1 MLTTSDNFAL
11 KLIFQSHLAAF
22 KTSISC
28 RLTHSSH
35 PLESRTFCAA
45 AFSAETLK
53 FSAAGEKSCSAFC
66 RKELRLDL
74 ARGARVSLHLG
85 CAPVLQQPLFFSSS
99 VYLTLGQRRATMIK
113 KKHNLLG
120 NVIILLLN
128 NVVIAA
134 G

>member
-22 KTSISC
+22 KTSTPAFSSQ
-28 RLTHSSH
+28 LTSS
-35 PLESRTFCAA
+35 LESRTFCAA

-85 CAPVLQQPLFFSSS
+85 APVLQQPLFFSG
-99 VYLTLGQRRATMIK
+99 VYLTRGQRRATM
-113 KKHNLLG
+113 
-120 NVIILLLN
+120 
-128 NVVIAA
+128 
-134 G
+134 